1 MQLFGVNLSP
11 FYERVIIGLEL
22 KGASDKVEIGG
33 MPHGFGTPEI
43 LAASPTGKIPYLMR
57 DNGKALI
64 EGQVILEYLDGV
76 LSGPDLVPHD
86 ADAAAN
92 AKLLARIYDMYIIPA
107 IGPMLLAL
115 FFQRRD
121 DTAIE
126 NSLKDALPKALDLLN
141 TCMSEVG
148 TRAVGDTWS
157 VADAALI
164 PMVFQ
169 LDVLVSQFGYKGFGD
184 RANINK
190 WWDSV
195 KDTETVQNSHGRM
208 IAVLKKMQERN
219 AG

>member
-1 MQLFGVNLSP
+1 MKLFGVNLSP

-22 KGASDKVEIGG
+22 KGAGDKVEIGG

-43 LAASPTGKIPYLMR
+43 MAASPTGKIPYLVKA
-57 DNGKALI
+57 DGDALI
-64 EGQVILEYLDGV
+64 EGQVILEYVNTVLDGA
-76 LSGPDLVPHD
+76 DLMPAG

-115 FFQRRD
+115 IFQRRD
-121 DTAIE
+121 DAAIE
-126 NSLKDALPKALDLLN
+126 NSLKEALPKALDLLN
-141 TCMSEVG
+141 TCMTKVG
-148 TRAVGDTWS
+148 TRAVGDEWS
-157 VADAALI
+157 IADAALI

-169 LDVLVSQFGYKGFGD
+169 LDVLVSQFGYQGFGD
-184 RANINK
+184 RPNINK

-208 IAVLKKMQERN
+208 MGVLKKMQANN